1 MCISHKEEPHRIF
14 VSVGQSCLFQ
24 GNNEKLSV
32 GMGNGSVLSFSIH
45 SSLLGWNASV
55 YCCST
60 SSPKWGLS
68 LWERFSLF
76 FLEVISHSSL
86 LGWNASVYCCSASC
100 PKGGLGLWERFRL
113 FFFDI
118 ISHSSPLIW
127 NASVYWSMFENN
139 LYIASANV
147 TWSYIMQEE
156 YRLTFLILSKW
167 IICFGGHH
175 WGFISD
181 HSSFIIHHS

>member
-1 MCISHKEEPHRIF
+1 MI
-14 VSVGQSCLFQ
+14 
-24 GNNEKLSV
+24 
-32 GMGNGSVLSFSIH
+32 
-45 SSLLGWNASV
+45 
-55 YCCST
+55 
-60 SSPKWGLS
+60 KWGLS

-113 FFFDI
+113 FFFDV
-118 ISHSSPLIW
+118 ISHSSLLIW

-175 WGFISD
+175 NRSKIDQTSIKIWFGSLLAPRSD
-181 HSSFIIHHS
+181 SGQILLRF